1 VVDEDAERHYNKNK
15 LASNVTFLAVKNTSK
30 KIKKV
35 VD

>member
-1 VVDEDAERHYNKNK
+1 VVDEDAERRYNRNK

-30 KIKKV
+30 KKQKV